1 MDVPYVDVLLDIPEL
16 DGKVLRAGTQFRVE
30 GLSSTAPQLYIGR
43 DLTFTGVYQDF
54 IGTQVTLSRC
64 LTSEAGVKVVSKT
77 CKRLV
82 FTRSRGSL
90 EQVQELFKRGPPS
103 SAPTAAAAKPPKKR
117 ARVKKEVDEDLIL
130 PRKRERRGGHRKAKA
145 GQGEEERGEEEE
157 EEEEE
162 EVEEEEEEVEVYRRW
177 RKAEGEE
184 E

>member
-1 MDVPYVDVLLDIPEL
+1 MDVPYVEVLLDIPEL

-30 GLSSTAPQLYIGR
+30 GLDSAAPQLYIGR

-64 LTSEAGVKVVSKT
+64 STSEAGVKVLSKT

-90 EQVQELFKRGPPS
+90 EQVQELFKSPPS
-103 SAPTAAAAKPPKKR
+103 SAPTVKPPKKR
-117 ARVKKEVDEDLIL
+117 ARVKKEVDEELIL

-145 GQGEEERGEEEE
+145 GQGEEEEEE
-157 EEEEE
+157 
-162 EVEEEEEEVEVYRRW
+162 
-177 RKAEGEE
+177 
-184 E
+184 